1 MVLRDEMNLPA
12 FTTRQWI
19 GIGLCV
25 LGFFIPVFVI
35 IYCILRYRAQP
46 YSYLQILGVL
56 LYQWLPATIL
66 LWLAAA
72 YSYQNRQWQL
82 VAWIIFGFGAIL
94 SLISYLI
101 VFLNH

>member
-1 MVLRDEMNLPA
+1 MNFPV

-19 GIGLCV
+19 GIWLCL
-25 LGFFIPVFVI
+25 LGFSIPVFVI
-35 IYCILRYRAQP
+35 IYCILRYKAQP

-56 LYQWLPATIL
+56 LYQWLPATTL

-72 YSYQNRQWQL
+72 YSYQNRQRQS
-82 VAWIIFGFGAIL
+82 VAWIIFLIGVVF